1 MVPHQTPN
9 CRPSAYDPGVMDAKH
24 VLEGVAGLKQEM
36 QNLQV
41 ENARLHESRQSKG
54 SYQSRL
60 LRLEQIKI
68 EVAEMLCEFKRT
80 GTD

>member
-24 VLEGVAGLKQEM
+24 VLERVAGLKQEM
-36 QNLQV
+36 QDLRV
-41 ENARLHESRQSKG
+41 ANARLDEPRHSKGNYESRL
-54 SYQSRL
+54 SRL
-60 LRLEQIKI
+60 ENIKA
-68 EVAEMLCEFKRT
+68 ELAEMLYEFKRT